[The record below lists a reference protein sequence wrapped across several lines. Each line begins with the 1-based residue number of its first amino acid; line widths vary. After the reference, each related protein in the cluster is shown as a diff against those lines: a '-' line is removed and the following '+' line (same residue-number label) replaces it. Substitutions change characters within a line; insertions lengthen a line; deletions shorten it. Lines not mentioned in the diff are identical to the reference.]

1 VNALLRRTRRDAK
14 EARRLSSLLDV
25 LDEGVVVCSG
35 MQAVAVNTSL
45 CRLIGIAPD
54 DATHLMISSFVGDAD
69 VIERLLSEDALRL
82 ETEITNRAGDTVA
95 VEIAART
102 IPYGEGTARLLEI
115 RDVGER
121 KSTQERVSFL
131 AHHDPLTTLP
141 NRELM
146 HGAPQRG
153 GRARDAR
160 TACASRFS
168 GSTSTISRTSTTST
182 AT

>member
-1 VNALLRRTRRDAK
+1 M
-14 EARRLSSLLDV
+14 
-25 LDEGVVVCSG
+25 LDEGVAVCSG

-45 CRLIGIAPD
+45 CRLIGIAPE
-54 DATHLMISSFVGDAD
+54 DANHLMISSFIGDAD
-69 VIERLLSEDALRL
+69 VIDRLLGEDELRL

-121 KSTQERVSFL
+121 KNTQERVSFL
-131 AHHDPLTTLP
+131 AHHDPLTGAAEPRTDA
-141 NRELM
+141 R
-146 HGAPQRG
+146 APQRG
-153 GRARDAR
+153 GRAREREPAR
-160 TACASRFS
+160 ASRCS
-168 GSTSTISRTSTTST
+168 GSISIISRTSTTST

>member
-1 VNALLRRTRRDAK
+1 MAAK
-14 EARRLSSLLDV
+14 EARRLNSLLDV
-25 LDEGVVVCSG
+25 LDEGVAVCTG

-54 DATHLMISSFVGDAD
+54 DAQHLMISSFIGDAD
-69 VIERLLSEDALRL
+69 VIDRLLGEDELRL
-82 ETEITNRAGDTVA
+82 ETEITNRAGDTIA

-121 KSTQERVSFL
+121 KNTQAAGLVPRASRPADL
-131 AHHDPLTTLP
+131 AAEPRTDA
-141 NRELM
+141 R
-146 HGAPQRG
+146 AAQRG
-153 GRARDAR
+153 GRARRRDR
-160 TACASRFS
+160 HLASRCS
-168 GSTSTISRTSTTST
+168 GSTSTTSRTSTTST